1 MLLYLLQAGG
11 SLGVSVKGGV
21 EVSSVNSV
29 AGSNLSVEAAGGRL
43 DLVGG
48 GGLTVEGGFTGG
60 GKGVEISSFSDLK
73 LASQSGSVSTF
84 NPFAMNALAT
94 SHPFWCRLFSHHP
107 VSH

>member
-1 MLLYLLQAGG
+1 MYLLQAGG
-11 SLGVSVKGGV
+11 PLGVTVKGGV

-29 AGSNLSVEAAGGRL
+29 AGSNLSVEAAGGSL

-48 GGLTVEGGFTGG
+48 RGLKVEGGFTGG

-84 NPFAMNALAT
+84 NPFDTNSLT
-94 SHPFWCRLFSHHP
+94 ISPLLWCRSFSHHP